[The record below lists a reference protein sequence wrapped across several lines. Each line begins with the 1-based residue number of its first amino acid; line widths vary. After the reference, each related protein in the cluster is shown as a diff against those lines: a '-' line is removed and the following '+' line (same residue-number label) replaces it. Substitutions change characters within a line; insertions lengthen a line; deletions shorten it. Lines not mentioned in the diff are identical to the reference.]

1 MKFSIF
7 QESRV
12 GRRKYNQDRV
22 GHAYTR
28 DSLLMVVADGMG
40 GHLHGEVA
48 SQITVELF
56 VQHFQQK
63 ATPTLKSPWQFLK
76 DSALRAHDAI
86 LTYAAKHHMMESPR
100 TTVVAA
106 IIQDGLI
113 YWAHVGDSRLYM
125 FRQSQ
130 CVALTRDHSKVRQ
143 MLDRGEITE
152 AEAEVHPERNRLYNC
167 IGSMMIPDI
176 ELGGKVPIQVGD
188 VVLLSTDGMWG
199 PLPTPELIQGMTR
212 YPLQFGVPQLLD
224 KAEMLAGQGCDNLSA
239 VALTWLEDD
248 QTTALDAVTTHTLP
262 LDAVNSQIDAVDLRR
277 LRPEERDI
285 TNEEIESAI
294 NEIHEALK
302 KYSNK

>member
-86 LTYAAKHHMMESPR
+86 LNYAAKHHMMESPR
-100 TTVVAA
+100 TTFVAA

-113 YWAHVGDSRLYM
+113 YWAHVGDSRLNL
-125 FRQSQ
+125 FRQNQ
-130 CVALTRDHSKVRQ
+130 CIAQTRDHSKVQQ
-143 MLDRGEITE
+143 MVERGEISE

-167 IGSMMIPDI
+167 LGSLMIPEV
-176 ELGGKVPIQVGD
+176 ELGGKAPIQVGD
-188 VVLLSTDGMWG
+188 IVLLSTDGMWG
-199 PLPTPELIQGMTR
+199 PIPPAELVQGMTR
-212 YPLQFGVPQLLD
+212 YPLQYAVPQMLD
-224 KAEMLAGQGCDNLSA
+224 RAEVLAGQGCDNLSA
-239 VALTWLEDD
+239 VALNWLEDD

-285 TNEEIESAI
+285 TNEEIEMAI

>member
-56 VQHFQQK
+56 VQHFEQK
-63 ATPTLKSPWQFLK
+63 AVPTLKSPWQFLK

-86 LTYAAKHHMMESPR
+86 LGYAAKHHMMESPR
-100 TTVVAA
+100 TTFVAA
-106 IIQDGLI
+106 VVQDGMI
-113 YWAHVGDSRLYM
+113 YWAHVGDSRLYL
-125 FRQSQ
+125 FRQHQ
-130 CVALTRDHSKVRQ
+130 CVAQTKDHSKVQQ
-143 MLDRGEITE
+143 MIDRGEITE

-167 IGSMMIPDI
+167 LGSMLIPEI
-176 ELGGKVPIQVGD
+176 TLGGKTPIQVND
-188 VVLLSTDGMWG
+188 VVLLNTDGMWG
-199 PLPTPELIQGMTR
+199 ALPPEELLHGMTKF
-212 YPLQFGVPQLLD
+212 PPQFGVPQLMD
-224 KAEMLAGQGCDNLSA
+224 RAEMLAGAGCDNLSA

-248 QTTALDAVTTHTLP
+248 NTTTLDAITTHTLP
-262 LDAVNSQIDAVDLRR
+262 LNAVNSQINEVDLRKI
-277 LRPEERDI
+277 PKEDRDI
-285 TNEEIESAI
+285 TEDEIENAI
-294 NEIHEALK
+294 NEIQEALK
-302 KYSNK
+302 KYSK

>member
-1 MKFSIF
+1 MKFTIF

-63 ATPTLKSPWQFLK
+63 ATPTIRSPWQFLK

-86 LTYAAKHHMMESPR
+86 LTYAANNHMIESPR
-100 TTVVAA
+100 TTVVAV

-113 YWAHVGDSRLYM
+113 YWAHVGDSRMYL
-125 FRQSQ
+125 FRQHQ
-130 CVALTRDHSKVRQ
+130 CVAVTRDHSKVQQ
-143 MLDRGEITE
+143 MVDRGEITE
-152 AEAEVHPERNRLYNC
+152 EEAEVHPERNRLYNC
-167 IGSMMIPDI
+167 LGSMMIPEI
-176 ELGGKVPIQVGD
+176 ELGGKTPIQIGD
-188 VVLLSTDGMWG
+188 VVVLCSDGLWG
-199 PLPTPELIQGMTR
+199 PLPPGDFTQGVTR
-212 YPLQFGVPQLLD
+212 YPVQFGMPQLMD
-224 KAEMLAGQGCDNLSA
+224 KAEMLAGQGCDNLSC

-248 QTTALDAVTTHTLP
+248 QTVTLDSVTTHTLP
-262 LDAVNSQIDAVDLRR
+262 LDAVNSQIDAADLGR
-277 LRPEERDI
+277 LRKEDHDFSD
-285 TNEEIESAI
+285 EEIENAI

-302 KYSNK
+302 KYTK